1 MFESAEIGHKL
12 DKAEFKREEP
22 KLRQRLL
29 ALQYKLLD
37 QAKFPVIVLVNG
49 VDGAGKGETVNLF
62 NEWMDPRHI
71 QTRAFGALTDVERNR
86 PEMWRFWQALP
97 PKGRIGILF
106 GSWYTAPILRR
117 VMGHEKRA
125 RFDQRLGRIRAF
137 EEMLVSEGAL
147 LLKLWFHLS
156 KKAQKKRLKELS
168 SNKSTAWRV
177 GPGDWERFE
186 HYDEFV
192 DVCEDALRE
201 TSTGA
206 APWEVIEGSDHEYRS
221 LTAGRLLEDAL
232 VARLKGRCPALARPA
247 PPPAAPLDGRTLLA
261 SFDYKRKLDRKAYAK
276 RLAALQARLNA
287 LTRHKKMRERSVVM
301 VFEGMD
307 AAGKGSTI
315 RRITQAMDARFYRV
329 VPVAAPTDE
338 ERAQPYLWRFWRHL
352 PGHGQAV
359 IFDRSWYGRVLVER
373 VEGFCTELDW
383 MRAYHEINEFE
394 EQLAE
399 SGAIVVKFW
408 LAVSPA
414 EQLRRF
420 KARQAT
426 PYKRFKITA
435 EDWRNRKKWPAYERA
450 VNDMI
455 ARTSTDPAPWNVV
468 ASDDKLFSRIEALEA
483 LCKRIEA
490 AL

>member
-12 DKAEFKREEP
+12 AKAVYKREEP
-22 KLRQRLL
+22 LLRQRLL
-29 ALQYKLLD
+29 ALQYQLLE
-37 QAKFPVIVLVNG
+37 KGGFPVIILVNG
-49 VDGAGKGETVNLF
+49 VDGAGKGETVNLL

-71 QTRAFGALTDVERNR
+71 RTRAFGPPTEAERER
-86 PEMWRFWQALP
+86 PEMWRFWRELP
-97 PKGRIGILF
+97 PKGHIGILF
-106 GSWYTAPILRR
+106 GSWYTDPILKR

-125 RFDQRLGRIRAF
+125 RFELRLEAIRHF
-137 EEMLVSEGAL
+137 ERMLVSEGAL

-156 KKAQKKRLKELS
+156 KKAQKRRLKALS
-168 SNKSTAWRV
+168 SRKETAWRV

-186 HYDEFV
+186 HYDKFI

-201 TSTGA
+201 TGTGE

-221 LTAGRLLEDAL
+221 LTAGRLLRDAL
-232 VARLKGRCPALARPA
+232 AARLKGKGPPLSPA
-247 PPPAAPLDGRTLLA
+247 PPPPAPPIDGRTLLE
-261 SFDYKRKLDRKAYAK
+261 SFDYKRKLDRPAYAR
-276 RLAALQARLNA
+276 RLLKLQGDVNR
-287 LTRHKKMRERSVVM
+287 LTRSKKMRERSVVM

-338 ERAQPYLWRFWRHL
+338 ERAQPYLWRFWRHV
-352 PGHGQAV
+352 PAHGQAV

-373 VEGFCTELDW
+373 VERFCTESDW
-383 MRAYHEINEFE
+383 MRAYHEINDFE
-394 EQLAE
+394 EQLVG
-399 SGAIVVKFW
+399 SGAIVVKLW
-408 LAVSPA
+408 LAISSA

-420 KARQAT
+420 KARQSTA
-426 PYKRFKITA
+426 YKRFKITE

-455 ARTSTDPAPWNVV
+455 ERTSTDPAPWNVI
-468 ASDDKLFSRIEALEA
+468 ASDDKLFSRIEA
-483 LCKRIEA
+483 IERLYHAMKA